1 MNVSVSSTQLSDR
14 NFREST
20 RELTSVL
27 SPLEKRCLIWIAER
41 LPKWVTSDHLTLLAL
56 LAMVGCGASYWL
68 ARANPA
74 GLWLANVSLALNW
87 FGDSLDGTVAR
98 VRNRQ
103 RPRYGFYV
111 DHVVDA
117 FGACALFGGLA
128 LSGYMTPVVALA
140 VLVAYLLV
148 SVEIYLATYCLGTFR
163 ISFMRMGPTE
173 LRLLLVAGNVALML
187 MGNPAPIVFG
197 HAQRLFDIGG
207 VIGAIGLVAA
217 AAITTARNTRRLYR
231 EERLTPA

>member
-1 MNVSVSSTQLSDR
+1 
-14 NFREST
+14 
-20 RELTSVL
+20 VL
-27 SPLEKRCLIWIAER
+27 SPIEKRCLIWIAER
-41 LPKWVTSDHLTLLAL
+41 LPRWVTSDRLTLLAL

-68 ARANPA
+68 ARTSPA
-74 GLWLANVSLALNW
+74 GLWFANLSLAVNW

-111 DHVVDA
+111 DHIVDA

-140 VLVAYLLV
+140 VLAAYLLV
-148 SVEIYLATYCLGTFR
+148 SAEIYLATYCLGTFR
-163 ISFMRMGPTE
+163 ISFMKMGPTE
-173 LRLLLVAGNVALML
+173 LRLLLVAGNFALML
-187 MGNPAPIVFG
+187 TNNPVPIVFG
-197 HAQRLFDIGG
+197 HAERLFDIGG

-217 AAITTARNTRRLYR
+217 AAMTAARNTRRLYS
-231 EERLTPA
+231 EERLPA